1 MGEAVSG
8 LVLDSA
14 PLMCAANIW
23 AFFLRKILN
32 RENYGRALRAQL
44 RARVTGTPP
53 KLRAQITGAI

>member
-14 PLMCAANIW
+14 LLMCAANFW
-23 AFFLRKILN
+23 AYFCGKIGKT
-32 RENYGRALRAQL
+32 YGRALRAQL